1 MNAAQLV
8 CLCLWPLLALH
19 TPTTFVVQAMCPKKC
34 SCKNISEN
42 IQSLR
47 VRCDEQNIDNW
58 KELNFGDD
66 VHNIVSINAS
76 KNLIGQITE
85 EDFKSFTELK
95 RLDLSSNL
103 LSELDKSTF
112 GNSLLNVERLR
123 IANNSISHIY
133 EGTFEL
139 MPKLKQ
145 LDLSNNPLACDCGL
159 IWLIAWSNAR
169 DIRLQPAPKCDS
181 PINFRGMPLKK
192 LKVGIDFRCES
203 LLQPLLELV
212 PKQNQIAF
220 EGDELQLKCYAPRV
234 AIGAPRESEDLPT
247 RAYVFWGWSDK
258 IRQQNSTDDII
269 YRDPTKVFNDVHLET
284 RHSTDSGI
292 LNSILRIGSLTQ
304 NHTGMW
310 DCTLRSQQANLSQSI
325 VLHVVAKGTL
335 YCDAIVTHT
344 NKGSY
349 HWPRTMRGETVLQ
362 ACVEEPSDVTQQRR
376 ASHECAND
384 GHWQHL
390 NTESCV
396 YVSETT
402 RIFEQFA
409 KVNLTLTKGQNAL
422 EIARRLHNFTHIQT
436 QLHKIRDPMD
446 LEYIARTL
454 LKYLEQL
461 EAHQQEISYLLMDIV
476 SQLLTLPG
484 KLFEAA
490 QLQQSTGHK
499 LLHIVEAS
507 ALRLASSTG
516 SISGSESD
524 LNGFI
529 DWRRQM
535 SQRNIFVEFFNISLE
550 QFLSMSCVWLEGSQ
564 RGLQC
569 NSGNDTIPMYEH
581 GDIDAAI
588 QVPYQ
593 VLNEQLSN
601 NATSSSSTS
610 GSGSGV
616 PRNVRLMITLHR
628 NAKLLPNLQSAHNE
642 TLSSVIIGAR
652 LYSIEGEALPNGSSR
667 PENADNDDD
676 DDDDVNLEHEDVY
689 QQRITIMLRAHP
701 YHDERSAP
709 LPAWWDAEHQMWN
722 TRVCH
727 QHYQHRTLLMF
738 SCSRSGYFG
747 LLQRAAY
754 LNDYRSELAGAR
766 FRHAPLPVYVGC
778 GVLFACAWFNIVTF
792 VVFGCAIRIN
802 RVQRHALV
810 NTWLALSTL
819 CLVFVL
825 GIYQTSNLLHCRLF
839 GLLLHYLSLCVLLW
853 LCVSLSSMYKR
864 LTKSTT
870 ATSLPA
876 TVGQPLQMREPAE
889 PHQRKPIL
897 GIYLVGWGIALLICG
912 ISSAVNMSEYAAY
925 SYCFLH
931 NATTMNALL
940 VPAGIL
946 LIFSGILAL
955 CIYYQLSQQAVNVL
969 QQQQHLGQRQ
979 YSDNNTQAT
988 EHIDLDW
995 LDANGV
1001 KQEAASSSGLQLQLQ
1016 LQLHE
1021 QYSTLS
1027 NPLSS
1032 IVDDFERSNMSHLRG
1047 HFIFLVL
1054 YVATWLSAAFY
1065 VQHEEQLFVLC
1076 FVASCVA
1083 LGLFLILFY
1092 NLTRN
1097 DARQAWTQHRLPRPT
1112 RLVAYNNTQNGGR
1125 ATGAAGVGGAAAGGA
1140 AMANVKSGG
1149 AAMISNSIVA
1159 YKPAPGSLYEPN
1171 NSAGSRS
1178 NSQCSN
1184 KQRSNSARSMRSQT
1198 RSNGQMD
1205 CTTQQLLSGSNAP
1218 NGITIINNTHAGG
1231 VGQSSSVGATAA
1243 AAVGTPTQSQSHS
1256 QQQQQQSSLLHV
1268 VPSHES
1274 IPSAEIFYN
1283 PNQINV
1289 ARKFFKKQKR
1299 LAKRNN
1305 FELQRQALPL
1315 QQLHSQHSLSD
1326 ASSEQLYA
1334 RHHNAM
1340 TLLAGGSKVNNTNLH
1355 YKSATGAQQSPILH
1369 KDHHQH
1375 LQSSVVKRFVPATKI
1390 LQANIYTNI
1399 PETLTPQ
1406 HEVIKLRQSTRTP
1419 SLLDETLHEHD
1430 DELLTAQED
1439 DDASSLDEHA
1449 PLYANTM
1456 PATPQSELH
1465 PHIFRGERGAPIS
1478 STPVKQPSLEA
1489 MNSLGLP
1496 DPCIEDPLL
1505 QKHEIYVSNSLQ
1517 VTNSIR
1523 LEDNFPSVL
1532 IRYSQ
1537 QQQSKS
1543 LNNISDMLAAST
1555 GGGTGTGG
1563 AGGKQGDGNGSGTAA
1578 ADLEANGLG
1587 SLAGSSANSMLTQ
1600 MYSCS
1605 SNNLA
1610 QLQGTHSARSRNAVV
1625 VVDGDHFNLLP
1636 NSTRLLS
1643 GSPTNES
1650 DLNYQ
1655 NSEISI
1661 RSHGLYAPQA
1671 DNDLNLTLT
1680 DDFRCYQSSNA
1691 SDADVD
1697 VLNEFDDEF
1706 VAYSGGGGGGVATNG
1721 DAHYQQLHHVVLAG
1735 NGGSSSSGGEA
1746 IAEGIHLD
1754 ELDGDGDGVGNG
1766 DGDGDAVNVDED
1778 DDDEEAMN
1786 NSIDELYEAI
1796 KRRSPLKSC
1805 KQQQQQLPESHCS
1818 PGGSDRLRRTQEPQ
1832 LTKINQSAN
1841 LNQITNTYTNPN
1853 ANLNANSSNN
1863 HENLNETVEDDSSQ
1877 SSVISYIDPRANNE
1891 QSARN
1896 NPS

>member
-1 MNAAQLV
+1 MNAAQL
-8 CLCLWPLLALH
+8 LWLFSLGPLLVLLFQ
-19 TPTTFVVQAMCPKKC
+19 PTTIVVVQAMCPKKC
-34 SCKNISEN
+34 SCRNISEN
-42 IQSLR
+42 IQTLR
-47 VRCDEQNIDNW
+47 VRCDDQHIVNW

-66 VHNIVSINAS
+66 VHIISIINAS
-76 KNLIGQITE
+76 KNAIAQITE
-85 EDFKSFTELK
+85 EDFQSFTELK

-103 LSELDKSTF
+103 LSELDKDTF
-112 GNSLLNVERLR
+112 GNSLLNVERLKL
-123 IANNSISHIY
+123 ANNSISHIY

-139 MPKLKQ
+139 MPKLRQ

-169 DIRLQPAPKCDS
+169 DIRLLPAPKCDS

-203 LLQPLLELV
+203 ALQPLLELV

-269 YRDPTKVFNDVHLET
+269 YRDPTKVFNDVNLET
-284 RHSTDSGI
+284 GQSTDSGI

-335 YCDAIVTHT
+335 YCDAIVSRT
-344 NKGSY
+344 NKGVY

-362 ACVEEPSDVTQQRR
+362 SCVEEPSDMSLQRR
-376 ASHECAND
+376 ASHECGND
-384 GHWQHL
+384 GHWTNL
-390 NTESCV
+390 NTENCV

-402 RIFEQFA
+402 RILEQFA

-422 EIARRLHNFTHIQT
+422 EIARRLHNFTQIQT
-436 QLHKIRDPMD
+436 QLHKLRDPMD

-454 LKYLEQL
+454 YKYLEQL
-461 EAHQQEISYLLMDIV
+461 EAHQQQEISYLLMDIV

-484 KLFEAA
+484 KLFELS
-490 QLQQSTGHK
+490 QLELGTGHK

-507 ALRLASSTG
+507 ALRLASSGAVGTVG
-516 SISGSESD
+516 AADNE
-524 LNGFI
+524 LTV
-529 DWRRQM
+529 WRH
-535 SQRNIFVEFFNISLE
+535 QRNIFVDVFHIQLE
-550 QFLSMSCVWLEGSQ
+550 QFLSMSCVWLEKSQ

-569 NSGNDTIPMYEH
+569 NSANDTIPMYEH

-593 VLNEQLSN
+593 VLHEQLPGN
-601 NATSSSSTS
+601 NTN
-610 GSGSGV
+610 
-616 PRNVRLMITLHR
+616 RNLKLMISLYR
-628 NAKLLPNLQSAHNE
+628 NAKLLPNLQSEQNE
-642 TLSSVIIGAR
+642 TLSSVVIGAR
-652 LYSIEGEALPNGSSR
+652 LYSTEGELISNQVDEGSGEAL
-667 PENADNDDD
+667 EAMDQ
-676 DDDDVNLEHEDVY
+676 EDVY

-709 LPAWWDAEHQMWN
+709 MPAWWDEQLKAWN
-722 TRVCH
+722 PSVCQ

-738 SCSRSGYFG
+738 SCRRIGYFG
-747 LLQRAAY
+747 LLQRAEF
-754 LNDYRSELAGAR
+754 LNDYRSELSGAR
-766 FRHAPLPVYVGC
+766 FHHPPMAIYVGC
-778 GVLFACAWFNIVTF
+778 AVLFASAWFNIVTF
-792 VVFGCAIRIN
+792 VVFGGVIRIN
-802 RVQRHALV
+802 RVQRHALI

-819 CLVFVL
+819 CLIFVL
-825 GIYQTSNLLHCRLF
+825 GIYQTTNLLHCRLF
-839 GLLLHYLSLCVLLW
+839 GLMLHYLSLCVLLW

-870 ATSLPA
+870 GASLPLS
-876 TVGQPLQMREPAE
+876 GQSLAGQLE

-912 ISSAVNMSEYAAY
+912 ISSAVNLSEYAAY
-925 SYCFLH
+925 NYCFLN
-931 NATTMNALL
+931 NATTLNALI

-946 LIFSGILAL
+946 LIFSGILAI

-969 QQQQHLGQRQ
+969 QQHPHPHQHQQQHQQQREHLQLGQRQ

-995 LDANGV
+995 LDANGCV
-1001 KQEAASSSGLQLQLQ
+1001 TSHKQEVSNSALQLQ
-1016 LQLHE
+1016 E

-1047 HFIFLVL
+1047 HLIFIVL
-1054 YVATWLSAAFY
+1054 YVSAWLSAALY
-1065 VQHEEQLFVLC
+1065 VHSEQQLYVIS
-1076 FVASCVA
+1076 FVASCVI
-1083 LGLFLILFY
+1083 LGLFLLLFY

-1097 DARQAWTQHRLPRPT
+1097 DARQAWTQHRLVRSSH
-1112 RLVAYNNTQNGGR
+1112 LVAYNNAQLGR
-1125 ATGAAGVGGAAAGGA
+1125 EGTGAAVAAGGA
-1140 AMANVKSGG
+1140 SAAGAVKAGG

-1159 YKPAPGSLYEPN
+1159 YKAGPGSLYEAN

-1198 RSNGQMD
+1198 RSNGHMD
-1205 CTTQQLLSGSNAP
+1205 GTTQQLLGGAGA
-1218 NGITIINNTHAGG
+1218 GITIINNNAAGG
-1231 VGQSSSVGATAA
+1231 GGGGAGAGGAGGGGGGGGASASSLNA
-1243 AAVGTPTQSQSHS
+1243 
-1256 QQQQQQSSLLHV
+1256 LLHV
-1268 VPSHES
+1268 VPGHES
-1274 IPSAEIFYN
+1274 IPSADIFYN

-1305 FELQRQALPL
+1305 FELQRQALP
-1315 QQLHSQHSLSD
+1315 QQLQLQHSQHSLSD

-1355 YKSATGAQQSPILH
+1355 YKSAVN
-1369 KDHHQH
+1369 KDAGGVEG
-1375 LQSSVVKRFVPATKI
+1375 LQYKRFVPANNKI
-1390 LQANIYTNI
+1390 NIYTNI

-1406 HEVIKLRQSTRTP
+1406 HEVIKLRTSTGRTRTP

-1430 DELLTAQED
+1430 DELLTQQED

-1449 PLYANTM
+1449 PLYANTCQQ
-1456 PATPQSELH
+1456 AE
-1465 PHIFRGERGAPIS
+1465 IFLPDRCNPPIS

-1496 DPCIEDPLL
+1496 AEEVAAPANVEQPLL
-1505 QKHEIYVSNSLQ
+1505 QKHEIYVSNSVQ
-1517 VTNSIR
+1517 VTNSVR
-1523 LEDNFPSVL
+1523 LEDDFPSVL
-1532 IRYSQ
+1532 IRFTQ

-1543 LNNISDMLAAST
+1543 LNNISDMLATSQTTDT
-1555 GGGTGTGG
+1555 GG
-1563 AGGKQGDGNGSGTAA
+1563 NAA
-1578 ADLEANGLG
+1578 AVALDLLEGNPLG

-1605 SNNLA
+1605 SSNLT
-1610 QLQGTHSARSRNAVV
+1610 QLQANHNGNPSAVQS
-1625 VVDGDHFNLLP
+1625 HFQLP
-1636 NSTRLLS
+1636 SGTRLLS
-1643 GSPTNES
+1643 ASPTNES

-1697 VLNEFDDEF
+1697 ILNEFDDEF
-1706 VAYSGGGGGGVATNG
+1706 VAYGAGGGGSSTAEPLYN
-1721 DAHYQQLHHVVLAG
+1721 HHHVVQG
-1735 NGGSSSSGGEA
+1735 VGGAGEA
-1746 IAEGIHLD
+1746 TAEEQVEDEEEQQDPDED
-1754 ELDGDGDGVGNG
+1754 EL
-1766 DGDGDAVNVDED
+1766 
-1778 DDDEEAMN
+1778 AMN

-1796 KRRSPLKSC
+1796 KCRSPLKSC
-1805 KQQQQQLPESHCS
+1805 KPQQQQFPTATPTTTTQEEEEAAISS
-1818 PGGSDRLRRTQEPQ
+1818 ERLRPVETMTETQSGKLE
-1832 LTKINQSAN
+1832 N
-1841 LNQITNTYTNPN
+1841 LNL
-1853 ANLNANSSNN
+1853 NL
-1863 HENLNETVEDDSSQ
+1863 NLNETVEDDSSQ

-1891 QSARN
+1891 HQQHNSSHN

>member
-1 MNAAQLV
+1 SV
-8 CLCLWPLLALH
+8 C
-19 TPTTFVVQAMCPKKC
+19 PTKC
-34 SCKNISEN
+34 SCNNISEN
-42 IQSLR
+42 IQTLR
-47 VRCDEQNIDNW
+47 VRCDEKQIVNW
-58 KELNFGDD
+58 QELNFGED
-66 VHNIVSINAS
+66 VHLISSITAS
-76 KNLIGQITE
+76 KNAIGQVSE
-85 EDFKSFTELK
+85 EDFKSFTKLE

-103 LSELDKSTF
+103 LSELDKHSF
-112 GNSLLNVERLR
+112 GSSLANVVRLKL
-123 IANNSISHIY
+123 ANNSISHIY
-133 EGTFEL
+133 EGAFEL

-169 DIRLQPAPKCDS
+169 DVRLHPAPKCES
-181 PINFRGMPLKK
+181 PVNFRGMPLKK

-258 IRQQNSTDDII
+258 IRQQHSNEDIV
-269 YRDPTKVFNDVHLET
+269 YRDPTKVFNDVNLDP

-292 LNSILRIGSLTQ
+292 LSSILRIGSLTQ

-335 YCDAIVTHT
+335 YCEALVTHT

-362 ACVEEPSDVTQQRR
+362 ACVEEPSELSSDRR
-376 ASHECAND
+376 ATHACGND
-384 GHWQHL
+384 GQWHQL

-409 KVNLTLTKGQNAL
+409 KVNLTLTKAQNAL
-422 EIARRLHNFTHIQT
+422 EIARRLHNFTQIQT

-446 LEYIARTL
+446 VEYIARTL
-454 LKYLEQL
+454 LKYLQQPL
-461 EAHQQEISYLLMDIV
+461 EPQQQQEISYLLIDIV
-476 SQLLTLPG
+476 SQLLTLPT

-490 QLQQSTGHK
+490 QRTQQTSHK
-499 LLHIVEAS
+499 LLHIVEAA
-507 ALRLASSTG
+507 ALRLQDATDA
-516 SISGSESD
+516 SGSNE
-524 LNGFI
+524 
-529 DWRRQM
+529 WRHQLATP
-535 SQRNIFVEFFNISLE
+535 RNIFVEFFDISVA
-550 QFLSMSCVWLEGSQ
+550 QFVSMSCVWWDGSQ

-569 NSGNDTIPMYEH
+569 NSGNETTLPMYEH

-588 QVPYQ
+588 QLPQ
-593 VLNEQLSN
+593 QLLQPLATS
-601 NATSSSSTS
+601 NAT
-610 GSGSGV
+610 V
-616 PRNVRLMITLHR
+616 QNLRLMITLHR
-628 NAKLLPNLQSAHNE
+628 NAKLLPDLLNATQ
-642 TLSSVIIGAR
+642 TLSSAIIGAR
-652 LYSIEGEALPNGSSR
+652 LYGPDGEPLELE
-667 PENADNDDD
+667 PELDVEQPQLDD
-676 DDDDVNLEHEDVY
+676 EETAY
-689 QQRITIMLRAHP
+689 EQRITIMLRAHP

-709 LPAWWDAEHQMWN
+709 QPAWWDATQQAWN
-722 TRVCH
+722 TRAC
-727 QHYQHRTLLMF
+727 QSHYQHRTLLLF
-738 SCSRSGYFG
+738 SCRSRSGYFG
-747 LLQRAAY
+747 LLQRVAH
-754 LNDYRSELAGAR
+754 LNDFRSELAGAR
-766 FRHAPLPVYVGC
+766 FRHAPLAIYVGC
-778 GVLFACAWFNIVTF
+778 ALLFACAWFNIVTF

-810 NTWLALSTL
+810 NTWLALASL
-819 CLVFVL
+819 CLAFVL
-825 GIYQTSNLLHCRLF
+825 GIYQTSSQLHCRLF

-870 ATSLPA
+870 ATSLPPA
-876 TVGQPLQMREPAE
+876 TAGASQLGAQEPQ
-889 PHQRKPIL
+889 QRKPIL

-931 NATTMNALL
+931 NATTLNALL
-940 VPAGIL
+940 VPAVIL

-969 QQQQHLGQRQ
+969 QQQQVQQQQLQGGQRQ

-995 LDANGV
+995 LDANGCAT
-1001 KQEAASSSGLQLQLQ
+1001 KEAALQLQLQ
-1016 LQLHE
+1016 QQE

-1032 IVDDFERSNMSHLRG
+1032 IVDDYERSNMSHLRG
-1047 HFIFLVL
+1047 HISCLLL
-1054 YVATWLSAAFY
+1054 YVAAWCSAALY
-1065 VQHEEQLFVLC
+1065 VHSEEQLYVAC
-1076 FVASCVA
+1076 FVASCVVLA
-1083 LGLFLILFY
+1083 LFLLLFY

-1097 DARQAWTQHRLPRPT
+1097 DARQAWTQHRLRQAK
-1112 RLVAYNNTQNGGR
+1112 RLHSYNNQQQAQLVA
-1125 ATGAAGVGGAAAGGA
+1125 AAAAAAASSSNAGGA
-1140 AMANVKSGG
+1140 AT

-1159 YKPAPGSLYEPN
+1159 YKAAAAAAAGSLYEAN
-1171 NSAGSRS
+1171 NSAASRS

-1184 KQRSNSARSMRSQT
+1184 KQRSSSARSMRSQT
-1198 RSNGQMD
+1198 RSNGQLD
-1205 CTTQQLLSGSNAP
+1205 ATTQQLLSTAS
-1218 NGITIINNTHAGG
+1218 NGITIINNNNA
-1231 VGQSSSVGATAA
+1231 QSVAAVASVGA
-1243 AAVGTPTQSQSHS
+1243 
-1256 QQQQQQSSLLHV
+1256 SSLLHV
-1268 VPSHES
+1268 LPAGGAHES
-1274 IPSAEIFYN
+1274 IPSAELFYN

-1305 FELQRQALPL
+1305 FELQRQALP

-1326 ASSEQLYA
+1326 ATSSEQLYA

-1355 YKSATGAQQSPILH
+1355 YKSPPPPSLKESTPLEA
-1369 KDHHQH
+1369 
-1375 LQSSVVKRFVPATKI
+1375 LQYKRFVPTTKL

-1406 HEVIKLRQSTRTP
+1406 HEVIKLRTSGVRTP
-1419 SLLDETLHEHD
+1419 SLLDETLHEEEHDEAEDD

-1439 DDASSLDEHA
+1439 DDGSSLDEHA

-1456 PATPQSELH
+1456 PAGEL
-1465 PHIFRGERGAPIS
+1465 FAS
-1478 STPVKQPSLEA
+1478 TSTPVKKPPSLEA

-1496 DPCIEDPLL
+1496 TSDLAALPEESPLL

-1523 LEDNFPSVL
+1523 LEDDFPSVL

-1543 LNNISDMLAAST
+1543 LNNISDMLAAT
-1555 GGGTGTGG
+1555 GGE
-1563 AGGKQGDGNGSGTAA
+1563 AA
-1578 ADLEANGLG
+1578 ASGDAAAVECNPLEG
-1587 SLAGSSANSMLTQ
+1587 SANSLQ
-1600 MYSCS
+1600 H
-1605 SNNLA
+1605 LP
-1610 QLQGTHSARSRNAVV
+1610 QLQLQQAQVDVV
-1625 VVDGDHFNLLP
+1625 AHFNLP
-1636 NSTRLLS
+1636 NSNRLLS
-1643 GSPTNES
+1643 ASPTNES

-1697 VLNEFDDEF
+1697 ILNEFDDEF
-1706 VAYSGGGGGGVATNG
+1706 LASNTEP
-1721 DAHYQQLHHVVLAG
+1721 HYNH
-1735 NGGSSSSGGEA
+1735 
-1746 IAEGIHLD
+1746 
-1754 ELDGDGDGVGNG
+1754 
-1766 DGDGDAVNVDED
+1766 
-1778 DDDEEAMN
+1778 AMN
-1786 NSIDELYEAI
+1786 NSIDALYEAI
-1796 KRRSPLKSC
+1796 KCRSPLKSC
-1805 KQQQQQLPESHCS
+1805 KPTQLPPVQADISS
-1818 PGGSDRLRRTQEPQ
+1818 SFDRLRKTE
-1832 LTKINQSAN
+1832 TTSTSTTASASG
-1841 LNQITNTYTNPN
+1841 
-1853 ANLNANSSNN
+1853 AVAAAAA
-1863 HENLNETVEDDSSQ
+1863 EGVNLNETMEDDSSQ
-1877 SSVISYIDPRANNE
+1877 SSVISYIDPRASSE
-1891 QSARN
+1891 QHS

>member
-1 MNAAQLV
+1 M
-8 CLCLWPLLALH
+8 
-19 TPTTFVVQAMCPKKC
+19 TFF
-34 SCKNISEN
+34 
-42 IQSLR
+42 R
-47 VRCDEQNIDNW
+47 
-58 KELNFGDD
+58 F
-66 VHNIVSINAS
+66 
-76 KNLIGQITE
+76 
-85 EDFKSFTELK
+85 
-95 RLDLSSNL
+95 
-103 LSELDKSTF
+103 
-112 GNSLLNVERLR
+112 
-123 IANNSISHIY
+123 
-133 EGTFEL
+133 
-139 MPKLKQ
+139 
-145 LDLSNNPLACDCGL
+145 
-159 IWLIAWSNAR
+159 
-169 DIRLQPAPKCDS
+169 S
-181 PINFRGMPLKK
+181 P
-192 LKVGIDFRCES
+192 
-203 LLQPLLELV
+203 
-212 PKQNQIAF
+212 QIAF

-247 RAYVFWGWSDK
+247 RAYVFWGWSEK
-258 IRQQNSTDDII
+258 IRQQNSTDDIV
-269 YRDPTKVFNDVHLET
+269 YHDPSKVFNDVNLES

-292 LNSILRIGSLTQ
+292 LNSILRISSLTQ

-310 DCTLRSQQANLSQSI
+310 DCTLRSQQLNLSQSI

-344 NKGSY
+344 NKGNY
-349 HWPRTMRGETVLQ
+349 HWPRTMRGETVQQ
-362 ACVEEPSDVTQQRR
+362 ACVEEPSDVSQQRR
-376 ASHECAND
+376 ASHECASD
-384 GHWQHL
+384 GQWRNL

-409 KVNLTLTKGQNAL
+409 KVNLTLTKGQNAV

-461 EAHQQEISYLLMDIV
+461 EVHQQEISFLLMDIV
-476 SQLLTLPG
+476 SQLLSLPA
-484 KLFEAA
+484 KLFELA
-490 QLQQSTGHK
+490 QLQHTTGHK

-507 ALRLASSTG
+507 ALRLASINPGTETDTEL
-516 SISGSESD
+516 SE
-524 LNGFI
+524 
-529 DWRRQM
+529 WRRQM

-550 QFLSMSCVWLEGSQ
+550 QFLSMSCVWLDGSQ

-569 NSGNDTIPMYEH
+569 NSSNDTIPMYEH

-593 VLNEQLSN
+593 VLNDLVPTSN
-601 NATSSSSTS
+601 ASSSV
-610 GSGSGV
+610 GQ
-616 PRNVRLMITLHR
+616 RNLRLMITLHR
-628 NAKLLPNLQSAHNE
+628 NAKLLPNLQGPNNE

-652 LYSIEGEALPNGSSR
+652 LYNSENKLMSGHSTLPTEPSS
-667 PENADNDDD
+667 
-676 DDDDVNLEHEDVY
+676 DVMDLDQEDIY

-701 YHDERSAP
+701 YHNELSAP
-709 LPAWWDAEHQMWN
+709 LPAWWDEEKQVWN
-722 TRVCH
+722 TRVCQ

-738 SCSRSGYFG
+738 SCSRIGYFG

-766 FRHAPLPVYVGC
+766 FRHAPLAIYVASAL
-778 GVLFACAWFNIVTF
+778 LFACAWFNIITF

-810 NTWLALSTL
+810 NTWLALATL
-819 CLVFVL
+819 CLAFVL
-825 GIYQTSNLLHCRLF
+825 GIYQTSSLVHCRLF

-870 ATSLPA
+870 ATSLPLS
-876 TVGQPLQMREPAE
+876 GQQQQQQPLQPQE

-925 SYCFLH
+925 SFCFLH
-931 NATTMNALL
+931 NATTLNALL

-969 QQQQHLGQRQ
+969 QQHQQQHLGQRQ

-995 LDANGV
+995 LDANGCATTAAGLAAAA
-1001 KQEAASSSGLQLQLQ
+1001 KDASSSALQLQLQ
-1016 LQLHE
+1016 LQLQE

-1032 IVDDFERSNMSHLRG
+1032 IVDDYERSNMSHLRG
-1047 HFIFLVL
+1047 HLIFLVL
-1054 YVATWLSAAFY
+1054 YVCAWLSAAFY
-1065 VQHEEQLFVLC
+1065 VHSEEQLYVLS

-1083 LGLFLILFY
+1083 LALFLLLFY

-1097 DARQAWTQHRLPRPT
+1097 DARQAWTQHRQPRHN
-1112 RLVAYNNTQNGGR
+1112 RSLVAYNNAPTSGSSQRANGAIG
-1125 ATGAAGVGGAAAGGA
+1125 GAVGAAAGSA
-1140 AMANVKSGG
+1140 THSKSGG

-1159 YKPAPGSLYEPN
+1159 YKAGPGSLYEAN

-1198 RSNGQMD
+1198 RSNGHID
-1205 CTTQQLLSGSNAP
+1205 CTTQQLLVAGATAS
-1218 NGITIINNTHAGG
+1218 GITIINNNPGQ
-1231 VGQSSSVGATAA
+1231 QSSSVATGGGGGGGA
-1243 AAVGTPTQSQSHS
+1243 SS
-1256 QQQQQQSSLLHV
+1256 QQSAHSLNALLHV
-1268 VPSHES
+1268 GQGHES

-1305 FELQRQALPL
+1305 FELQRQALPQQL
-1315 QQLHSQHSLSD
+1315 QLHSQHSLSD

-1355 YKSATGAQQSPILH
+1355 YKSPVAQQLPLQ
-1369 KDHHQH
+1369 KDHHHHPHHHNQGPVEA
-1375 LQSSVVKRFVPATKI
+1375 LQYKRFVPTSKI

-1406 HEVIKLRQSTRTP
+1406 HEVIKLRTSTRTP

-1430 DELLTAQED
+1430 DELLTTHD
-1439 DDASSLDEHA
+1439 DDDGSSLDEHA

-1456 PATPQSELH
+1456 PTPSH
-1465 PHIFRGERGAPIS
+1465 PPHPLAHPIS

-1496 DPCIEDPLL
+1496 DVGDGGGGCEEPAEEPLL

-1543 LNNISDMLAAST
+1543 LNNISDMLATAT
-1555 GGGTGTGG
+1555 GGGADG
-1563 AGGKQGDGNGSGTAA
+1563 AGSGAIV
-1578 ADLEANGLG
+1578 DPLG
-1587 SLAGSSANSMLTQ
+1587 SLAGSSANSMVTQ

-1605 SNNLA
+1605 SNNLP
-1610 QLQGTHSARSRNAVV
+1610 QLQGNHSALGSRPSAVGAGV
-1625 VVDGDHFNLLP
+1625 GDHFNLP
-1636 NSTRLLS
+1636 SSTRLLS
-1643 GSPTNES
+1643 ASPTNES

-1706 VAYSGGGGGGVATNG
+1706 VGYGSSMTGSN
-1721 DAHYQQLHHVVLAG
+1721 HHHNVLG
-1735 NGGSSSSGGEA
+1735 NGEAAVEDTEERPDGE
-1746 IAEGIHLD
+1746 E
-1754 ELDGDGDGVGNG
+1754 
-1766 DGDGDAVNVDED
+1766 
-1778 DDDEEAMN
+1778 DDEEAMN

-1796 KRRSPLKSC
+1796 KYRSPLKSC
-1805 KQQQQQLPESHCS
+1805 KPVESQQQQPVGSS
-1818 PGGSDRLRRTQEPQ
+1818 SSSSDRLRKTDTQQTSGTGAGSGAGSGAGARAVAAAEVVAAAAVAAAEPAR
-1832 LTKINQSAN
+1832 NQ
-1841 LNQITNTYTNPN
+1841 
-1853 ANLNANSSNN
+1853 
-1863 HENLNETVEDDSSQ
+1863 HDNLNETVEDDSSQ
-1877 SSVISYIDPRANNE
+1877 SSVISYIDPRA
-1891 QSARN
+1891 A

>member
-1 MNAAQLV
+1 MNAAQLLWL
-8 CLCLWPLLALH
+8 CLCPLLLLLQQS
-19 TPTTFVVQAMCPKKC
+19 TFVVQAMCPKKC
-34 SCKNISEN
+34 SCKNVSEN
-42 IQSLR
+42 IQTLR
-47 VRCDEQNIDNW
+47 VRCDDQHIVNW
-58 KELNFGDD
+58 NELNFGDD
-66 VHNIVSINAS
+66 VHIIFSINAS
-76 KNLIGQITE
+76 KNAIAQIQE
-85 EDFKSFTELK
+85 KDFQSFTELR

-103 LSELDKSTF
+103 LSELDKDTF
-112 GNSLLNVERLR
+112 GNSLPNVERLKL
-123 IANNSISHIY
+123 ASNSISHIY
-133 EGTFEL
+133 EGAFEL
-139 MPKLKQ
+139 MPKLRQ

-159 IWLIAWSNAR
+159 IWLIAWSNAHEV
-169 DIRLQPAPKCDS
+169 RLQPAPKCDS

-258 IRQQNSTDDII
+258 IRQHNSTDDII
-269 YRDPTKVFNDVHLET
+269 YRDPTKVFNDVNLET

-310 DCTLRSQQANLSQSI
+310 DCTLRSQQANLSQSM

-335 YCDAIVTHT
+335 YCDAIVSRT
-344 NKGSY
+344 NKGIY

-362 ACVEEPSDVTQQRR
+362 SCVEEPSDMSLQRR
-376 ASHECAND
+376 ASHECAHD
-384 GHWQHL
+384 GHWVNL

-402 RIFEQFA
+402 RILEQFA

-422 EIARRLHNFTHIQT
+422 EIARRLHNFTQIQT

-476 SQLLTLPG
+476 SQLLTLPAR
-484 KLFEAA
+484 LFEAA
-490 QLQQSTGHK
+490 QLQLATGHK
-499 LLHIVEAS
+499 LLHIVESS
-507 ALRLASSTG
+507 ALRLASSAAAAAAVGTLEQQQEL
-516 SISGSESD
+516 SV
-524 LNGFI
+524 
-529 DWRRQM
+529 WRRQ
-535 SQRNIFVEFFNISLE
+535 RNLFVDVFHIQLE
-550 QFLSMSCVWLEGSQ
+550 QFLSMSCVWLEGGQ

-569 NSGNDTIPMYEH
+569 NSANDTIPMYEH

-588 QVPYQ
+588 QLPYQ
-593 VLNEQLSN
+593 VLQEQLPGNNSN
-601 NATSSSSTS
+601 
-610 GSGSGV
+610 
-616 PRNVRLMITLHR
+616 RNLRLMISLHR
-628 NAKLLPNLQSAHNE
+628 NAKLLPNLQSEHNE
-642 TLSSVIIGAR
+642 TLSSVIIGAS
-652 LYSIEGEALPNGSSR
+652 LYTAEGEPIQSPVDEAG
-667 PENADNDDD
+667 
-676 DDDDVNLEHEDVY
+676 LEEMAQEDVY
-689 QQRITIMLRAHP
+689 QQRVTIMLRAHP

-709 LPAWWDAEHQMWN
+709 MPAWWDEQLKAWN
-722 TRVCH
+722 PHVCQ

-738 SCSRSGYFG
+738 SCRRIGYFG
-747 LLQRAAY
+747 LLQRVEF

-766 FRHAPLPVYVGC
+766 FRHAPWAIYVGC
-778 GVLFACAWFNIVTF
+778 GVLFASCWFNIVTF
-792 VVFGCAIRIN
+792 VVFGGVIRIN

-819 CLVFVL
+819 CLIFVL
-825 GIYQTSNLLHCRLF
+825 GIYQTTQLLHCRLI
-839 GLLLHYLSLCVLLW
+839 GLMLHYLSLCVLLW

-864 LTKSTT
+864 LTKTT
-870 ATSLPA
+870 TTTTTGGAATTLPLSGASLA
-876 TVGQPLQMREPAE
+876 GVQPSQLE

-912 ISSAVNMSEYAAY
+912 ISSAVNLSEYAAY
-925 SYCFLH
+925 NYCFLH
-931 NATTMNALL
+931 NTTTLNALL
-940 VPAGIL
+940 VPAAIL

-969 QQQQHLGQRQ
+969 QQQQLQQGQHQLGQRQ

-995 LDANGV
+995 LDGNGCV
-1001 KQEAASSSGLQLQLQ
+1001 AAGKQDASSSALQLQ
-1016 LQLHE
+1016 E

-1047 HFIFLVL
+1047 HLIFVLL
-1054 YVATWLSAAFY
+1054 YVCVWLTAALY
-1065 VQHEEQLFVLC
+1065 VHSEQQLYVFGFVG
-1076 FVASCVA
+1076 SCVCLA
-1083 LGLFLILFY
+1083 LFLLLFY
-1092 NLTRN
+1092 NLSRN
-1097 DARQAWTQHRLPRPT
+1097 DARQAWTQHRLLRPS
-1112 RLVAYNNTQNGGR
+1112 RQLVAYNNAQQGR
-1125 ATGAAGVGGAAAGGA
+1125 AAGTTGVAATAAVGASA
-1140 AMANVKSGG
+1140 GG

-1159 YKPAPGSLYEPN
+1159 YKAAATAAAAGGSLYEPN

-1184 KQRSNSARSMRSQT
+1184 KQRSNSARSMRSQS
-1198 RSNGQMD
+1198 RSNGHMD
-1205 CTTQQLLSGSNAP
+1205 GTTQQLLGGGAAGAGA
-1218 NGITIINNTHAGG
+1218 GITIINNNATTQASVAGLGGASASQHA
-1231 VGQSSSVGATAA
+1231 
-1243 AAVGTPTQSQSHS
+1243 
-1256 QQQQQQSSLLHV
+1256 LLHV
-1268 VPSHES
+1268 VPGHES
-1274 IPSAEIFYN
+1274 IPSADIFYN

-1305 FELQRQALPL
+1305 FELQRQALP
-1315 QQLHSQHSLSD
+1315 QQLQLHNHNHSHSLSD

-1355 YKSATGAQQSPILH
+1355 YKSALN
-1369 KDHHQH
+1369 KE
-1375 LQSSVVKRFVPATKI
+1375 SSVEGLQYKRFVPSNNKI
-1390 LQANIYTNI
+1390 NIYTNI
-1399 PETLTPQ
+1399 PETVTPQ
-1406 HEVIKLRQSTRTP
+1406 HEVIKLRGSTTRTRTP

-1430 DELLTAQED
+1430 DELLTQQED
-1439 DDASSLDEHA
+1439 DDQSSLDEHA
-1449 PLYANTM
+1449 PLYANTCQQ
-1456 PATPQSELH
+1456 TD
-1465 PHIFRGERGAPIS
+1465 IFCNPPVS

-1496 DPCIEDPLL
+1496 GAAVEQPLL
-1505 QKHEIYVSNSLQ
+1505 QKHEIYVSNSVQ

-1523 LEDNFPSVL
+1523 LEDDFPSVL
-1532 IRYSQ
+1532 IRYQQ

-1543 LNNISDMLAAST
+1543 LNNISDILAST
-1555 GGGTGTGG
+1555 QNTDNP
-1563 AGGKQGDGNGSGTAA
+1563 AAVALDLVEGS
-1578 ADLEANGLG
+1578 GLG

-1605 SNNLA
+1605 SSNLT
-1610 QLQGTHSARSRNAVV
+1610 QLQANHQGNNATVPA
-1625 VVDGDHFNLLP
+1625 HFQLP
-1636 NSTRLLS
+1636 SGNRLLS
-1643 GSPTNES
+1643 ASPTNES

-1697 VLNEFDDEF
+1697 ILNEFDDEF
-1706 VAYSGGGGGGVATNG
+1706 VAYGAAGGAEIEAEQQQ
-1721 DAHYQQLHHVVLAG
+1721 DAEHEHD
-1735 NGGSSSSGGEA
+1735 E
-1746 IAEGIHLD
+1746 D
-1754 ELDGDGDGVGNG
+1754 EL
-1766 DGDGDAVNVDED
+1766 
-1778 DDDEEAMN
+1778 AMN

-1796 KRRSPLKSC
+1796 KCRSPLKNC
-1805 KQQQQQLPESHCS
+1805 HKPAQLEAE
-1818 PGGSDRLRRTQEPQ
+1818 GSSSTRLRQAETSTEPVSSGK
-1832 LTKINQSAN
+1832 LEKLN
-1841 LNQITNTYTNPN
+1841 LNL
-1853 ANLNANSSNN
+1853 NL
-1863 HENLNETVEDDSSQ
+1863 NLNETVEDDSSQ

-1891 QSARN
+1891 HHNSSHN